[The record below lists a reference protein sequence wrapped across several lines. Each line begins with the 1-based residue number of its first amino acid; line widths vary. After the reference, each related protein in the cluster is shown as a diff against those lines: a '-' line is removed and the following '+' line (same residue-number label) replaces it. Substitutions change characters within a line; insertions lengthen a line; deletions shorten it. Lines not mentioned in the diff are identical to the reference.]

1 MAWKD
6 TLKGYF
12 ETGKIPT
19 QAQFAELIDKIPSTD
34 SGLGGVIDET
44 LDFSNPNNP
53 YVNGFRFVNY
63 NDEESY
69 IFISFHDTTNKIYVP
84 YLIIQC
90 RTGSPVKYGQT
101 VPVYYAIL
109 TSEQMELMYVLM
121 GDSIEKVQSN
131 SLVDSIP
138 GDVIW
143 RKFGLQSGYT
153 YSNAHVILEATDVYE
168 KHWFDADVN
177 IGVVVEMCKP
187 NINNPWI
194 IYHATKISN
203 TRSGI
208 STIDY
213 VPNGTAVDA
222 DEYKAAVNTI
232 RNSVN
237 RPSNL
242 NDFVRNYMK
251 SK

>member
-1 MAWKD
+1 
-6 TLKGYF
+6 
-12 ETGKIPT
+12 
-19 QAQFAELIDKIPSTD
+19 
-34 SGLGGVIDET
+34 
-44 LDFSNPNNP
+44 
-53 YVNGFRFVNY
+53 
-63 NDEESY
+63 
-69 IFISFHDTTNKIYVP
+69 
-84 YLIIQC
+84 
-90 RTGSPVKYGQT
+90 
-101 VPVYYAIL
+101 
-109 TSEQMELMYVLM
+109 M

-131 SLVDSIP
+131 NLVDSIP
-138 GDVIW
+138 SDVTW

-153 YSNAHVILEATDVYE
+153 YSNTHVILEATDVYE
-168 KHWFDADVN
+168 KHWFDAGVN

-194 IYHATKISN
+194 IYHATQISN
-203 TRSGI
+203 TSSGI

-222 DEYKAAVNTI
+222 EEYNAAVNTI
-232 RNSVN
+232 RNSVS